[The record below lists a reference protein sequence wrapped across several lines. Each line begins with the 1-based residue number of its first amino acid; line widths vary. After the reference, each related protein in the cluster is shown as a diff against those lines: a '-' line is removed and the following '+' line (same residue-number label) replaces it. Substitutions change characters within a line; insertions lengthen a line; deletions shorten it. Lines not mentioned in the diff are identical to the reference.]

1 VNPVDLIIKRAY
13 PYETEKRD
21 RIYLALNEN
30 PFPFPKELTEEVFRK
45 LEGDKMRIYYD
56 SPDEELIE
64 KILEYLDADFLRE
77 NNVSIGNGA
86 DEIIYVMML
95 MFERAVFFPPTYSC
109 YRIFAKAVG
118 AKYLEIPLTK
128 YLKIP
133 EVDVGEGDVVFIPN
147 PNNPTGHVFE
157 REEIEKILKKG
168 AFVALDEAYYEFHG
182 ESYIDLLKEYENLAI
197 IRTFSKA
204 FSLAAQRIGYVI
216 SSEKFIDAYNR
227 VRLPFNVSYV
237 SQTFAKVALEHI
249 DIFKERIEY
258 IVSERERMKKA
269 LKELN
274 YSISDS
280 RGNFVFIFMDRKE
293 QNKLIEQLRQK
304 NIAVRSFREGVR
316 ITIGKRE
323 ENETI
328 LKELEVFR

>member
-1 VNPVDLIIKRAY
+1 VNPLDLIARRAY

-21 RIYLALNEN
+21 RTYLALNEN
-30 PFPFPKELTEEVFRK
+30 PFPFPEDLVDEVFRR
-45 LEGDKMRIYYD
+45 LNSDALRIYYD

-64 KILEYLDADFLRE
+64 KILSYLNTDFLSKS
-77 NNVSIGNGA
+77 NVSVGNGA

-95 MFERAVFFPPTYSC
+95 MFDRSVFFPPTYSC

-118 AKYLEIPLTK
+118 AKFLEVPLTK
-128 YLKIP
+128 DLRIP
-133 EVDVGEGDVVFIPN
+133 EVNVGEGDVVFIPN

-157 REEIEKILKKG
+157 REEIERILKTG

-182 ESYIDLLKEYENLAI
+182 ESYVDLLKKYENLAV

-204 FSLAAQRIGYVI
+204 FSLAAQRIGYVV

-227 VRLPFNVSYV
+227 MRLPFNVSYV
-237 SQTFAKVALEHI
+237 SQMFAKVALDHRE
-249 DIFKERIEY
+249 IFEERTKF
-258 IVSERERMKKA
+258 IVEERERMK
-269 LKELN
+269 
-274 YSISDS
+274 SILRKMGYRITDS
-280 RGNFVFIFMDRKE
+280 RGNFVFIFMEKE
-293 QNKLIEQLRQK
+293 EKERLLEHLRAK

-323 ENETI
+323 ENDMI
-328 LKELEVFR
+328 LRELEVFK

>member
-1 VNPVDLIIKRAY
+1 
-13 PYETEKRD
+13 
-21 RIYLALNEN
+21 
-30 PFPFPKELTEEVFRK
+30 
-45 LEGDKMRIYYD
+45 
-56 SPDEELIE
+56 
-64 KILEYLDADFLRE
+64 
-77 NNVSIGNGA
+77 
-86 DEIIYVMML
+86 
-95 MFERAVFFPPTYSC
+95 
-109 YRIFAKAVG
+109 
-118 AKYLEIPLTK
+118 
-128 YLKIP
+128 
-133 EVDVGEGDVVFIPN
+133 
-147 PNNPTGHVFE
+147 
-157 REEIEKILKKG
+157 EEIEKILKKG